1 MVRPIQLN
9 LSSNYKYDPANARKV
24 AKLSQCDRSTTKDFV
39 PGMLLSKWPQMTIFP
54 TIFIQRKIN
63 RRTQPCPFCLIVA
76 VSEKNLNLMR
86 TFHWPFNF
94 CKMKML
100 SPSNRFILDKFALC
114 RTTAVF
120 NCLQLI
126 LLDWESNQGP
136 LAPQPSINC
145 ATETLQHFPRKILYL
160 TWEFQKPRHRPCTSP
175 GSSFNCLQLS
185 LIKHFT

>member
-1 MVRPIQLN
+1 MGLDQYNWIFLRITSTILPMPERWQSFHSAIEAQLKTLYLECCSHN
-9 LSSNYKYDPANARKV
+9 DLKWQF
-24 AKLSQCDRSTTKDFV
+24 SQR
-39 PGMLLSKWPQMTIFP
+39 L
-54 TIFIQRKIN
+54 FIQRKIN

-86 TFHWPFNF
+86 TFHWPFNL

-145 ATETLQHFPRKILYL
+145 ATETL
-160 TWEFQKPRHRPCTSP
+160 
-175 GSSFNCLQLS
+175 
-185 LIKHFT
+185 